1 MGSLIDAKVI
11 GLHRIERLI
20 SGLGAIGGM
29 ARYGLLR
36 QLGELIRAQHTRRV
50 LSEKTSPSGAAW
62 AGLKPSTVKRK
73 GNGNILVETGVIA
86 RSWQL
91 FVGADNVRMRN
102 TARSRKGRAVL
113 YLPFHQFGTKYMV
126 QREVMGFSQQNLAEI
141 QKVVNSWVAAKIGMA
156 A

>member
-1 MGSLIDAKVI
+1 MGSLINAQVI

-20 SGLGAIGGM
+20 TRLGAIGGT

-36 QLGELIRAQHTRRV
+36 QLGELVRQEHTLRV

-62 AGLKPSTVKRK
+62 AGLKPSTVKRN
-73 GNGNILVETGVIA
+73 GNGNILVETGVMA

-91 FVGADNVRMRN
+91 FVGADHVRMGN

-113 YLPFHQFGTKYMV
+113 HLPFHQFGTKYMV

-141 QKVVNSWVAAKIGMA
+141 QKLVNSWVAAKIGMA

>member
-1 MGSLIDAKVI
+1 MGSLIDAQVI

-20 SGLGAIGGM
+20 TGLQAIGGM

-36 QLGELIRAQHTRRV
+36 QLGELIRQQHTRRV

-62 AGLKPSTVKRK
+62 AGLKPSTVRRK
-73 GNGNILVETGVIA
+73 GNSNILVETGVMA
-86 RSWQL
+86 RAWQL

>member
-1 MGSLIDAKVI
+1 MAALIDAKVI
-11 GLHRIERLI
+11 GLYRIERLTT
-20 SGLGAIGGM
+20 GLGTIGGM

-73 GNGNILVETGVIA
+73 GNGNILVETGVTA

-141 QKVVNSWVAAKIGMA
+141 QKVVNSWVASKIGMA